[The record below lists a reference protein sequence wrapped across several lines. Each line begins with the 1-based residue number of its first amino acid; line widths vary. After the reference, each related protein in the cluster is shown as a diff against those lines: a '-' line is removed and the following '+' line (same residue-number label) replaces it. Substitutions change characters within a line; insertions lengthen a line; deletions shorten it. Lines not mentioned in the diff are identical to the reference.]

1 MDNSFML
8 GMKTILFIASTQCKR
23 LMFADTF
30 VPVQVVEGIK
40 QKEYIAHNIG
50 GASASIPAALEWSS
64 SYLEVNVSL
73 QICMWD
79 LYKWNV

>member
-23 LMFADTF
+23 LMCADTF
-30 VPVQVVEGIK
+30 VPVQVVEAIK

-50 GASASIPAALEWSS
+50 GASASIPAALE
-64 SYLEVNVSL
+64 
-73 QICMWD
+73 
-79 LYKWNV
+79 